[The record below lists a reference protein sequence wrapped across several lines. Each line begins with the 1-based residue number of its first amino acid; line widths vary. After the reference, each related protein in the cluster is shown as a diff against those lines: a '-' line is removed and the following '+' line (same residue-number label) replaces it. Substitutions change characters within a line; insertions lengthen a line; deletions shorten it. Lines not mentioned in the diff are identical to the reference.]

1 MTDDSDEDIKLPA
14 VANED
19 DVSPANQPL
28 KVLPRV
34 VAPAGESEVV
44 TMLTEQAKYADDDET
59 KAVAVRLLESGYT
72 VHSVAR
78 RLQLRT
84 TTVWCW
90 ANEPQVR
97 EAIEAGKLR
106 RRDMLG
112 QELEEAADGALN
124 TLVNIMTDIDV
135 NPRDRVK
142 AATEVLD
149 RCGISPS
156 TGDSTQ
162 ATAVSVDIDFDE
174 RLARI
179 VATSQ
184 TKGDA

>member
-1 MTDDSDEDIKLPA
+1 M
-14 VANED
+14 
-19 DVSPANQPL
+19 
-28 KVLPRV
+28 
-34 VAPAGESEVV
+34 
-44 TMLTEQAKYADDDET
+44 
-59 KAVAVRLLESGYT
+59 
-72 VHSVAR
+72 
-78 RLQLRT
+78 
-84 TTVWCW
+84 
-90 ANEPQVR
+90 R